1 MVGTHHIPI
10 ISLNKKDKIENPSD
24 TIENSSKNNENH
36 QKDNQKFINIEK
48 HIEKQKHSPG

>member
-48 HIEKQKHSPG
+48 NIEKH